1 MPTEFLTSSSPA
13 SNFAVMFSGP
23 SCRHTFAGTESNH
36 EECSLSGERHA
47 EDNRSWHLEDGVSG
61 SVRMG
66 ILQLKPQPAVT
77 DLRFSYPDPGRPVVH
92 RDSHKALR
100 SSPSCH
106 TTGVRHRR

>member
-23 SCRHTFAGTESNH
+23 SCSHTFAGTESNH
-36 EECSLSGERHA
+36 EECSLSGDRHA

-66 ILQLKPQPAVT
+66 FLQLKPQPAVN
-77 DLRFSYPDPGRPVVH
+77 DLRFSYPDPGGPMGH
-92 RDSHKALR
+92 SDSLR
-100 SSPSCH
+100 MLVSH
-106 TTGVRHRR
+106 